1 MGVIR
6 IVLWGPPDSNRGL
19 ALLGVVPHAAIADYV
34 KLDQVY
40 GAPQE
45 LLKGLLEI
53 QEIGEVVRNA
63 RLEFHEQVD
72 VTVLGVEILAQDR
85 TEQLELAHAI

>member
-6 IVLWGPPDSNRGL
+6 IVLWRPAGPPDSNRGL
-19 ALLGVVPHAAIADYV
+19 ALLDVVPHAAIADCV

-45 LLKGLLEI
+45 LLEGFLEI
-53 QEIGEVVRNA
+53 QKTSTANSLRTTA
-63 RLEFHEQVD
+63 RDAPGAE
-72 VTVLGVEILAQDR
+72 DR
-85 TEQLELAHAI
+85 PLNGRLPSALHD